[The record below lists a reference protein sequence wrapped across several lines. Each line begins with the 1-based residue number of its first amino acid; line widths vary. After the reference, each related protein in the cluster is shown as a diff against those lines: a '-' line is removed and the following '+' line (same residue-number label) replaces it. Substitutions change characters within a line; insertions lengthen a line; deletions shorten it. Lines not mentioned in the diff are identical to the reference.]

1 MKIFI
6 SFFLFSILI
15 FAQSPV
21 EKFTAQ
27 AKAKLNNDGSGKQ
40 LVWIYFADKG
50 NTLEKYFA
58 EPLNVVSEKS
68 LKRRSKYLPKES
80 LIDFTDLPVNQI
92 YVDELVKL
100 GFQLK
105 QKSRWFNSVSGYS
118 DAKIA
123 NQISSLQFVKKI
135 DLVAKLHKTYETPEA
150 DGTNSPELVPQPE
163 GIHIY
168 NYGNSFAQ
176 LNQINVPALH
186 DLNYNAQGFTVGVF
200 DAGFSLLSHEAFG
213 NMNIIAAWDF
223 VNNDSDV
230 GDGSDMGSGSHG
242 TNTLS
247 TIGGFRQS
255 KLIGPAFGADF
266 ILAKTEN
273 TDSET
278 PVEED
283 NWIAAIEWADS
294 LGVDLTSTSLGY
306 LTYDYPFVSYTWQNM
321 DGNTAPITIAAD
333 LAVKKGI
340 AVFNSA
346 GNEGYN
352 ATHNTLGAPAD
363 GDSVIAVGAVTSSG
377 TRASFSS
384 VGNTPDGRIKPDI
397 MAMGSGVTVASSYN
411 TTGYTT
417 SSGTSFSCP
426 LAAGASAILL
436 GINPNLT
443 PIELRDMLYNTA
455 SNSEGPN
462 REYGFGIINVFA
474 AYQSMPLPVE
484 LVSFNATVNK
494 NIVELNW
501 ATATEKNNLGFEI
514 QRAIIKDGDILSSN
528 DNWVIIGFVKGIGTT
543 ITRQAYSY
551 VDKSNNSGKYHYRLK
566 QIDFDGTFTF
576 SETLEA
582 NLNSLME
589 FKLNQNYPNPFN
601 PETNI
606 SFRIADKMPVKLS
619 VFNILGEQ
627 VSVLIN
633 RIMDAGEHQ
642 IKFAVGNNLP
652 AGIYFAEL
660 NAGGKTNVIKMNLLK

>member
-6 SFFLFSILI
+6 SFFIFSILT
-15 FAQSPV
+15 FAQAPV
-21 EKFTAQ
+21 EKFSPQ
-27 AKAKLNNDGSGKQ
+27 AKAKLNNDGAEKQ
-40 LVWIYFADKG
+40 LVWIYFTDKG
-50 NTLEKYFA
+50 NTLEKYFS

-80 LIDFTDLPVNQI
+80 LIDFTDLPVNKI
-92 YVDELVKL
+92 YVDDLVNL

-105 QKSRWFNSVSGYS
+105 HLSRWFNAVSGYV
-118 DAKIA
+118 DAKTA
-123 NQISSLQFVKKI
+123 DKISTQQFVKKI
-135 DLVAKLHKTYETPEA
+135 DLVAKLSKTYEIPDTDEK
-150 DGTNSPELVPQPE
+150 NSGDLLPQPE
-163 GIHIY
+163 GTHTY
-168 NYGNSFAQ
+168 NYGNSFTQ

-186 DLNYNAQGFTVGVF
+186 DLGYNAQGVTIGVF
-200 DAGFSLLSHEAFG
+200 DAGFSLLAHEAFY
-213 NMNIIAAWDF
+213 NMNIIAKWDF
-223 VNNDSDV
+223 VNNDPDV
-230 GDGSDMGSGSHG
+230 GNGSDMGSGSHG

-247 TIGGFRQS
+247 TIGGFKQT

-294 LGVDLTSTSLGY
+294 IGVDLTSTSLGY
-306 LTYDYPFVSYTWQNM
+306 LTYDYPYVGYTWQNM

-397 MAMGSGVTVASSYN
+397 MAMGSGVTVASSYSS
-411 TTGYTT
+411 TGYTT

-462 REYGFGIINVFA
+462 REYGFGIINVYS

-484 LVSFNATVNK
+484 LVSFSADLKDNSA
-494 NIVELNW
+494 ELFW
-501 ATATEKNNLGFEI
+501 ETATEKNNLGFEI
-514 QRAIIKDGDILSSN
+514 QRAAGVSDGISYSQSE
-528 DNWVIIGFVKGIGTT
+528 WSKIAFVKGVGTT
-543 ITRQAYSY
+543 TTPQSYSY
-551 VDKSNNSGKYHYRLK
+551 VDHSINSGKYFYRLK
-566 QIDFDGTFTF
+566 QIDFDGSYTF
-576 SETLEA
+576 S
-582 NLNSLME
+582 NSVEVNSNTPME
-589 FKLNQNYPNPFN
+589 FRLNQNYPNPFN

-606 SFRIADKMPVKLS
+606 SFRISEKMHIKLS

-627 VSVLIN
+627 VTVLIN
-633 RIMDAGEHQ
+633 KVMEAGKHQ
-642 IKFAVGNNLP
+642 IKFAPGNNVP

-660 NAGGKTNVIKMNLLK
+660 NAAEKKSVIKMNLLK